1 MPLKCH
7 SEFLD
12 VQTMRVFL
20 PIIISL
26 ILGNISSISVAEP
39 AKPSEIPLTTQQN
52 NKSPFAGTM
61 TQKPVI
67 ITSDSVPCCGTLVHA
82 IDDYKE
88 ATLPLFVLQM
98 RNDGAA
104 LCRKGMIRAGLV
116 RLRRALMSLKRTPQ

>member
-7 SEFLD
+7 FEFLD
-12 VQTMRVFL
+12 VQAMRVLL

-26 ILGNISSISVAEP
+26 ILGNISSISMAEP
-39 AKPSEIPLTTQQN
+39 MKSSEIPLATQQN
-52 NKSPFAGTM
+52 NKSSFAATV
-61 TQKPVI
+61 TQKPII
-67 ITSDSVPCCGTLVHA
+67 ITSDSAPFCGTLIHA

-98 RNDGAA
+98 RNDGAT
-104 LCRKGMIRAGLV
+104 LCQKGMIRAGLV